1 MRIDRIYPYI
11 MILIAVVGLY
21 INYRQY
27 MDAKHECECQKAPAG
42 GLATG
47 SSLRM

>member
-1 MRIDRIYPYI
+1 MKIDRFYPYI

-27 MDAKHECECQKAPAG
+27 LDAKHECECQKAPA
-42 GLATG
+42 ATG
-47 SSLRM
+47 STLRMM

>member
-1 MRIDRIYPYI
+1 MRIDKLYPYL

-27 MDAKHECECQKAPAG
+27 VDAKQDCGCKDAAK
-42 GLATG
+42 TG
-47 SSLRM
+47 TGTASLRMM